1 MTQRPAINGGRSAA
15 HGNGA
20 GESLAGSLLSVPIR
34 RQAHT
39 PDQTHTNALAGIDSI
54 PARAQPATIIDYWRH
69 CCSGAA
75 MPACG
80 DIDRDTVARHWPD
93 SLLVA
98 NRNGRYQ
105 FEERLGTTAT
115 AEDAEIATMA
125 VEWIL
130 TLCEETARR
139 RTPLEKSDLF
149 PTSHGDIRLHAIALP
164 LADDGVTVDHILC
177 HLRRAG

>member
-1 MTQRPAINGGRSAA
+1 MTQRPAINGGRPDP
-15 HGNGA
+15 A

-34 RQAHT
+34 RDQPRPTLADGDA
-39 PDQTHTNALAGIDSI
+39 PDSVLPAG
-54 PARAQPATIIDYWRH
+54 IIDYWRQ
-69 CCSGAA
+69 CGDGPL
-75 MPACG
+75 MPACR
-80 DIDRDTVARHWPD
+80 DVDRDTVARHWPN

-98 NRNGRYQ
+98 NRSGRYQ
-105 FEERLGTTAT
+105 FEERLGTTAI
-115 AEDAEIATMA
+115 ADDGEIATMA

-149 PTSHGDIRLHAIALP
+149 PTSHGDIRLHAVALP
-164 LADDGVTVDHILC
+164 LADDGINVDHILC